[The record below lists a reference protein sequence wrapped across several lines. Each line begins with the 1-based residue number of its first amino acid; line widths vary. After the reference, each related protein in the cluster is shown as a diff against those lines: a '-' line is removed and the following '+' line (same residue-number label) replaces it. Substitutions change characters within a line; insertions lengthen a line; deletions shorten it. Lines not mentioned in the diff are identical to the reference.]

1 MELFSPH
8 LLIRGVVEPCSA
20 KSIVGSSRLWP
31 CLAFFAYCS
40 SSQPLAVC
48 WILSQDKL
56 TDIVDVNNA
65 VSLRA

>member
-20 KSIVGSSRLWP
+20 KSIVVGLCILSI
-31 CLAFFAYCS
+31 YK
-40 SSQPLAVC
+40 QPLAAC

-56 TDIVDVNNA
+56 TDIVFDVNNA
-65 VSLRA
+65 VPLRATLST